1 MGFYYRG
8 KHHKGNI
15 KINGTPD
22 DMVKIYEE
30 NKIPYVRVSTTKP
43 NGNKVEFVIRVDT
56 PSARKIA
63 MNKAFKKFY
72 E

>member
-1 MGFYYRG
+1 MGFYYKG
-8 KHHKGNI
+8 KYHRGNI
-15 KINGTPD
+15 KVNGTPD

-43 NGNKVEFVIRVDT
+43 GGNKIEFVVRVDT
-56 PSARKIA
+56 PQARKIA
-63 MNKAFKKFY
+63 MSKAFKKFY